1 MLFEYYI
8 LGVHKNNSFH
18 ICEQFYFL
26 CLKLGIYFVQTKGT
40 KIAIESSIVP
50 SFQHS
55 FLVPHVSIKYERCS

>member
-18 ICEQFYFL
+18 ICEQFYCL

-50 SFQHS
+50 T
-55 FLVPHVSIKYERCS
+55 FLFGPTRIKYERCS